1 MIKTFKIFSM
11 AAMALMMAACSSEDA
26 ALNNSTA
33 QQQGRKVQFTATIAA
48 PNSGAGTRT
57 EYTEVTSGDAAGTIN
72 VAWKAGDKIA
82 LIHNGTKD
90 EVEIETVIEDGSAI
104 ISGDITVGTDGEDVT
119 AYYPAEAIEL
129 NSDKNPVPSAAYT
142 QKILA
147 QDGTLSYIAS
157 NLDLRCG
164 ESKLAVSDDK
174 ATLAASVSLAS
185 QIAIWKLT
193 LQDNAATPAA
203 LKATQVSVLLN
214 GEEPVTLA
222 GTSTLSSATST
233 VYLGMDKMASED
245 IIIEAT
251 VGGDTYIYKKAG
263 ASLEYGQYYQSTVTM
278 AKVVDLS
285 KLTADYTAQDGDV
298 LTGTLD
304 GEKQKIK
311 ITIADGATIT
321 LDGVTINGWND
332 GVGSS
337 ETEVPWA
344 GITCLGNATII
355 LKDGSKNTVKG
366 FYEDYPG
373 IQAGPTG
380 KTLVIKGEN
389 QGTGSLDAS
398 PYDVKSDHCYG
409 AGIGGGLDI
418 SCGDINIQGGVI
430 TVTGGY
436 GAAGIGVGEGY
447 GEGYGEE
454 NVSCGTITISGGN
467 VTATGGQGAAG
478 IGGGYAY
485 DYGVTCGAI
494 TISGGTV
501 TAAGGDNAAGIGSG
515 ESNPGKTNTCGDIKI
530 TADVT
535 SVTAT
540 KGKNATNS
548 IGAGNSGT
556 CGTVTIGGDATTYAA
571 GVAESPFVYPTPSVA
586 PSAVTS
592 TD

>member
-263 ASLEYGQYYQSTVTM
+263 ASLECGQYYQSTVTM

-285 KLTADYTAQDGDV
+285 KLTADYEAQDGET

-304 GEKQKIK
+304 GKAQPYK
-311 ITIADGATIT
+311 ITIADGATVT
-321 LDGVTINGWND
+321 LDGVTING
-332 GVGSS
+332 VSS
-337 ETEVPWA
+337 SDVKWA

-355 LKDGSKNTVKG
+355 LKDGSKNIVKG

-380 KTLVIKGEN
+380 KTLVIKGED

-447 GEGYGEE
+447 EGG

-467 VTATGGQGAAG
+467 VTATGGYGAAG

-485 DYGVTCGAI
+485 QYGVTCGAI

-515 ESNPGKTNTCGDIKI
+515 ESNSGNTNTCGDI
-530 TADVT
+530 TVTSDVT

-586 PSAVTS
+586 LSAVRS
-592 TD
+592 CLAF

>member
-1 MIKTFKIFSM
+1 MIKTFKIFCM

-285 KLTADYTAQDGDV
+285 KLTADYTAQDGDI
-298 LTGTLD
+298 LTGTLTANV
-304 GEKQKIK
+304 KIS
-311 ITIADGATIT
+311 IADGAEIA
-321 LDGVTINGWND
+321 LRDMAINGVDNE
-332 GVGSS
+332 SYQ
-337 ETEVPWA
+337 WA

-366 FYEDYPG
+366 FHENYPG

-380 KTLVIKGEN
+380 KTLVIKGED

-398 PYDVKSDHCYG
+398 PYDGGTKYSYG

-447 GEGYGEE
+447 KGG

-515 ESNPGKTNTCGDIKI
+515 ESNPGKTNTCGYIKV
-530 TADVT
+530 TTDVT

-548 IGAGNSGT
+548 IGAGKDGT

>member
-251 VGGDTYIYKKAG
+251 VGGDTYIYKKMR
-263 ASLEYGQYYQSTVTM
+263 VI
-278 AKVVDLS
+278 
-285 KLTADYTAQDGDV
+285 
-298 LTGTLD
+298 GTYID
-304 GEKQKIK
+304 
-311 ITIADGATIT
+311 TIT
-321 LDGVTINGWND
+321 
-332 GVGSS
+332 
-337 ETEVPWA
+337 
-344 GITCLGNATII
+344 
-355 LKDGSKNTVKG
+355 
-366 FYEDYPG
+366 
-373 IQAGPTG
+373 
-380 KTLVIKGEN
+380 
-389 QGTGSLDAS
+389 
-398 PYDVKSDHCYG
+398 
-409 AGIGGGLDI
+409 
-418 SCGDINIQGGVI
+418 
-430 TVTGGY
+430 
-436 GAAGIGVGEGY
+436 
-447 GEGYGEE
+447 
-454 NVSCGTITISGGN
+454 
-467 VTATGGQGAAG
+467 
-478 IGGGYAY
+478 
-485 DYGVTCGAI
+485 
-494 TISGGTV
+494 
-501 TAAGGDNAAGIGSG
+501 
-515 ESNPGKTNTCGDIKI
+515 
-530 TADVT
+530 
-535 SVTAT
+535 
-540 KGKNATNS
+540 
-548 IGAGNSGT
+548 
-556 CGTVTIGGDATTYAA
+556 
-571 GVAESPFVYPTPSVA
+571 
-586 PSAVTS
+586 
-592 TD
+592 